1 MINSRVLDSGFKT
14 VQIDIT
20 TEKDFI
26 TTLGML
32 QEFKEYMESVN
43 TFSDNKY
50 SFEQRCI
57 ISDLVRE
64 LGYHSG

>member
-1 MINSRVLDSGFKT
+1 MINSRELDSGFKT

-32 QEFKEYMESVN
+32 QEFKEYIETVN
-43 TFSDNKY
+43 NFSDNRY

-57 ISDLVRE
+57 IADLVRE
-64 LGYHSG
+64 LGYYNG